1 MLSAEPGEGP
11 WDQAGFIF
19 VSSRDHRFFWSF
31 FFFFQNNLSVIIDIL
46 RLKICVFLIF

>member
-19 VSSRDHRFFWSF
+19 VSSRDHRFFGS

-46 RLKICVFLIF
+46 RLKICFFLNF